1 MNIMKELYKDLYKIE
16 TATCKGLITLKEC
29 NQAMLDAI
37 EKRHDEFLTSD
48 DPGSMQSWDT
58 MKAYHSMYTRLSRL
72 SK

>member
-1 MNIMKELYKDLYKIE
+1 MNIMKELYKDFYKIE
-16 TATCKGLITLKEC
+16 TAACKGLITLKEC

-37 EKRHDEFLTSD
+37 EKRYDEYLVKD
-48 DPGSMQSWDT
+48 DMQGWDS